1 MIRFI
6 NNRTSWLYMSVK
18 DALLTTEEYLLL
30 KEADEIVK
38 NGKIHKEA
46 INLDEL

>member
-1 MIRFI
+1 M
-6 NNRTSWLYMSVK
+6 NDV
-18 DALLTTEEYLLL
+18 LLTTEERLLL